1 VLSNVWRTPREQ
13 VLHHHSSHTQ
23 REWRLQLGLEAGAVG
38 TRVTQHWRLHAGVDR
53 VDCVKHWRWR
63 SHVQHRPTQSHIN
76 RLTYVHPCM
85 HVITLVP
92 SRLSN
97 TNLLSAPFVCTSF
110 GSRSFSIAAAKI
122 WNSLPLSLLY
132 QSWYLS
138 SSLRDPLLPAGLPNH
153 WTALLLSLRFSFAF
167 VSPTPGHLCTFINYI
182 YLLTYITQLT
192 TTQPCTVQTSASCR
206 KKTAITYD
214 ITSHCNSLICQNR
227 RLDWLS

>member
-1 VLSNVWRTPREQ
+1 MTEPCSTPTYTITHQPAYLR
-13 VLHHHSSHTQ
+13 SS
-23 REWRLQLGLEAGAVG
+23 
-38 TRVTQHWRLHAGVDR
+38 LHA
-53 VDCVKHWRWR
+53 CH
-63 SHVQHRPTQSHIN
+63 S
-76 RLTYVHPCM
+76 
-85 HVITLVP
+85 LVP

-97 TNLLSAPFVCTSF
+97 TNLLSAPFVRTSF

-153 WTALLLSLRFSFAF
+153 WTDLLLSLRFSFAF

-192 TTQPCTVQTSASCR
+192 TTQPCTAQTSASCR
-206 KKTAITYD
+206 KKLQSHMISHHTATHSSIKIAD
-214 ITSHCNSLICQNR
+214 LIDWVKVFTSHPTQNR
-227 RLDWLS
+227 SFQRRFSQPISCWFVTVETKSNIT